1 MRPIPAVVPMLA
13 AILAL
18 TALPA
23 NAATVSAGQA
33 EAKEAARS
41 GGCTPTKVDVLRHVV
56 GREGRTTFKIG
67 CSEDKDSFV
76 VVECRSRICTLL
88 R

>member
-1 MRPIPAVVPMLA
+1 MRRTPHTAL
-13 AILAL
+13 L
-18 TALPA
+18 TALLLAAPPA
-23 NAATVSAGQA
+23 QGATVSSGQA
-33 EAKEAARS
+33 EAKEAARG
-41 GGCTPTKVDVLRHVV
+41 GGCTPTKVEVLRHLV
-56 GREGRTTFKIG
+56 GRGGSTMFKVG